1 MNPEWLRKPSERK
14 VVLGT
19 ISVLFLLTLFALA
32 LPETEPDTNLM
43 DSVELNYIEEN
54 QLGEAI
60 VQRNSDFPTFI
71 KEPEYRACVY
81 LNKTKSPVI
90 LKTETEKV
98 FISTDRI
105 EILDINLSVTEDKL
119 DKEFPQGEVN
129 MTLED
134 RCPLR
139 GENMIVLKKKEQPGD
154 LVSGFS

>member
-1 MNPEWLRKPSERK
+1 MNSEWLGNLSERK
-14 VVLGT
+14 VILGT
-19 ISVLFLLTLFALA
+19 VSVLLLLILFALV
-32 LPETEPDTNLM
+32 LPVTEPDTNLV
-43 DSVELNYIEEN
+43 DSVEVNYIEEN

-71 KEPEYRACVY
+71 KEPEYRACIY
-81 LNKTKSPVI
+81 PNKTKSPVI
-90 LKTETEKV
+90 LGTETEKV

-119 DKEFPQGEVN
+119 DKEFPRGEVN
-129 MTLED
+129 MTLKD

-139 GENMIVLKKKEQPGD
+139 GENMIILRKKEQPDD